1 MIEIIDF
8 TNYELSTRN
17 LQYGGRAGEK
27 RGIIYKNDYWI
38 LKFPKNSIG
47 MNNVELSYLTSPLSE
62 YIGSNIFNI
71 LGIKTHETR
80 LGICFD
86 GKRYKVVCACK
97 DFIRNDQ
104 NELLI
109 PYTSLRNDSNPNIM
123 INKDISFNSISSFAE
138 ILFQLKHN
146 TILSKIDYIEE
157 WFYKMVLID
166 ILINNN
172 DRNEDNWGVIRYKDT
187 NIIEIAPIY
196 DCGNSFYGK
205 ANDDKIEN
213 IINDQLK
220 LYSSALNGITAYDDK
235 EENRITSKK
244 MLDIIFKTKPNI
256 LYNVYNDAKTNLNK
270 IKDLINSIPNSF
282 NNVSIISDIRKK
294 YYIET
299 ILIRLNYIKE
309 HFIDL

>member
-62 YIGSNIFNI
+62 YIGNNIFNI

-123 INKDISFNSISSFAE
+123 INKDISYNSISSFDE

-172 DRNEDNWGVIRYKDT
+172 DRNEDNWGVIKYKDT
-187 NIIEIAPIY
+187 NRIEIAPIY

-205 ANDDKIEN
+205 SSDDKIEN
-213 IINDQLK
+213 IINDELK

-244 MLDIIFKTKPNI
+244 MLDIIFKTKSDV
-256 LYNVYNDAKTNLNK
+256 LYNVYNDVKTNLNK